1 MKFLNR
7 LKRIGYVN
15 SLSEAMR
22 LNEHDCSF
30 STVYIQ
36 ISKTPKKST
45 FEYLMTTTTSNFY
58 KTGIGHGNSMMLFRD
73 DGFMSIDIAIG
84 EITEQ
89 ILLTKKKYPEMNT
102 IFCYL
107 NNFKTVKVFNYEQ
120 LTWEAISSEEFYEK
134 YE

>member
-22 LNEHDCSF
+22 LNDDDCSF
-30 STVYIQ
+30 SIVYIQ
-36 ISKTPKKST
+36 ISKTPQKST
-45 FEYLMTTTTSNFY
+45 FEYLMTTTTSNIY
-58 KTGIGHGNSMMLFRD
+58 KTGLGHGNSMMLFRD

-89 ILLTKKKYPEMNT
+89 ILLTKKKYPDMT
-102 IFCYL
+102 TVFCYL
-107 NNFKTVKVFNYEQ
+107 NNFKTLKLFNYEQ
-120 LTWEAISSEEFYEK
+120 LTWDAILSEDFHEK
-134 YE
+134 YK